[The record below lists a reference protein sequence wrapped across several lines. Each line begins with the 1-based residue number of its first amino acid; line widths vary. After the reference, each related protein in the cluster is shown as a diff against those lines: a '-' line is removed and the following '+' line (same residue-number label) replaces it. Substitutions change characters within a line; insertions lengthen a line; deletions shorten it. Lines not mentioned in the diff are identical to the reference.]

1 MAAALEPLRPWANVA
16 DVTAALERWLHRS
29 GWGQKAR
36 TISLQVTTAEHLRR
50 IGRLDPDIASATI
63 VTITLGMLG
72 NVLHGRGPTDYDRL
86 RRFIQG
92 VPDRTMRHY
101 RQLYGAGALE
111 KYLGEAEAP
120 DLGGLQH
127 KLDVTALVQGGRTVT
142 AARAWLRANPGKH
155 ASDAPPPRHRAA

>member
-36 TISLQVTTAEHLRR
+36 TISLQVTTAEHLRY

-63 VTITLGMLG
+63 VTTTLGLLG
-72 NVLHGRGPTDYDRL
+72 NVLHGRDPTDYDRL
-86 RRFIQG
+86 RLFIQG

-101 RQLYGAGALE
+101 RQIYGTDDALDE
-111 KYLGEAEAP
+111 YLG
-120 DLGGLQH
+120 GFQH
-127 KLDVTALVQGGRTVT
+127 KLDVAALVHGGRTVT

-155 ASDAPPPRHRAA
+155 AADAPPPRHRAA